1 MQLTSTLRT
10 SSSRN
15 RPADAV
21 LGSRTLSSLF
31 AGPGRRDALR
41 HRASRQTVR
50 ARSRHQDASE
60 LGALVYLVIRTSRWW
75 PGVKPPEP
83 KARRARE

>member
-15 RPADAV
+15 RPAGAV

-31 AGPGRRDALR
+31 AGA
-41 HRASRQTVR
+41 
-50 ARSRHQDASE
+50 
-60 LGALVYLVIRTSRWW
+60 W
-75 PGVKPPEP
+75 PS
-83 KARRARE
+83 